1 MQWYGIWCG
10 CFIIFIFWVGFYL
23 KWYGI
28 WRGCIIFIFLV
39 GISFKFYWQIISCAL
54 CGLCD
59 MSCLHNWLKFS
70 VVMTSMICSIQSLKD
85 CCFNNWLKFSV
96 IMKSMMCSI
105 QSLKDCCLICVHCCG
120 IARWQAI
127 LAWKHTKRKWRRCL
141 ARVWKSSLW
150 RSIRHD
156 WISNDSNRL

>member
-1 MQWYGIWCG
+1 MYKLSKTSILSRSHGDFWYRAARWMQWYGIWCG

-85 CCFNNWLKFSV
+85 CCLHNWLKFSV
-96 IMKSMMCSI
+96 AMWNEWWLFDSHLSVALRSMKF
-105 QSLKDCCLICVHCCG
+105 D
-120 IARWQAI
+120 
-127 LAWKHTKRKWRRCL
+127 WKLVC
-141 ARVWKSSLW
+141 KSSGC
-150 RSIRHD
+150 HAE
-156 WISNDSNRL
+156 N